1 MWKKCGRQKNNDCT
15 LVRGVELYT
24 RIYIYIY
31 LYATQNHQI
40 IFKYAS
46 YTYKKIILLKLLLNG
61 FMCAYFLFHKVCNKL
76 RGVYYL
82 RKRRENESMLM

>member
-24 RIYIYIY
+24 PCM
-31 LYATQNHQI
+31 QHKI
-40 IFKYAS
+40 IKSFLNMHPIHI
-46 YTYKKIILLKLLLNG
+46 KKILLKLLIK
-61 FMCAYFLFHKVCNKL
+61 MVSCVHIFLFHKVCNKL

-82 RKRRENESMLM
+82 RKRRENESLFM